1 MGDHGIQRR
10 LAAILAADVAGYT
23 RLMEEDTDG
32 TVAAWTAAREGVID
46 PTVSAHSGRIVKL
59 TGDGF
64 LVEFPTVQQAVACA
78 IDMQE
83 KMADSPLKFRMGV
96 NLGDIIDDGRDI
108 HGEGVNIAAR
118 LEALADEGGICVSG
132 LVYESIRNRIEASF
146 EDLGEKA
153 VKHVSAPVRV
163 YRIGVGDGVE
173 EKVSPLAES
182 MTSVLE
188 RPAVAVLPFDNMSG
202 DADQDYFA
210 DGLTEDI
217 ITELSKYGWFPV
229 IAHNS
234 TFVFRGKSIDIKE
247 VGEKLG
253 ARYVVEGSVRKAG
266 SRIRIAAQ
274 LIDAATGHHIW
285 AERYDRELEDVFAVQ
300 DEITMQLAGTIMPEL
315 SAAQQ
320 KLALRKPPENLEAWE
335 IFLHGQWWRSRFTRE
350 DFTEARLLLLDAVR
364 LDPEMSMAH
373 ALIADIGLWSL
384 SMNWAADPS
393 ATSEEAQKHVTR
405 ALTLDAGNA
414 HAHACMAWLKF
425 YTGHHAE
432 AREEGET
439 AIRLNPSYAE
449 GHLYLGNLYLYLG
462 EPKAAIEEQEIMRNL
477 SPRDPLTFVVDS
489 FQNLANYLLGDYE
502 KAVILARQSIRKKPD
517 FLVPH
522 LHLAAACGQLGRL
535 DQAREALAARSQ
547 LQSDLSEALI
557 KGAWPLANPNHFEAL
572 LDGVRKAGLPEG

>member
-1 MGDHGIQRR
+1 MEFNDGWPPSLPLTWLD
-10 LAAILAADVAGYT
+10 T
-23 RLMEEDTDG
+23 RGLWKKTRDG

-146 EDLGEKA
+146 EDLGENA

-173 EKVSPLAES
+173 GKVSPLAES

-229 IAHNS
+229 IANP
-234 TFVFRGKSIDIKE
+234 TFVFRASPSTSRKSVK
-247 VGEKLG
+247 
-253 ARYVVEGSVRKAG
+253 S
-266 SRIRIAAQ
+266 
-274 LIDAATGHHIW
+274 W
-285 AERYDRELEDVFAVQ
+285 A
-300 DEITMQLAGTIMPEL
+300 LAM
-315 SAAQQ
+315 
-320 KLALRKPPENLEAWE
+320 
-335 IFLHGQWWRSRFTRE
+335 WWRE
-350 DFTEARLLLLDAVR
+350 VCARLAAVY
-364 LDPEMSMAH
+364 
-373 ALIADIGLWSL
+373 AL
-384 SMNWAADPS
+384 P
-393 ATSEEAQKHVTR
+393 
-405 ALTLDAGNA
+405 
-414 HAHACMAWLKF
+414 
-425 YTGHHAE
+425 
-432 AREEGET
+432 
-439 AIRLNPSYAE
+439 P
-449 GHLYLGNLYLYLG
+449 
-462 EPKAAIEEQEIMRNL
+462 NL
-477 SPRDPLTFVVDS
+477 STRPRVTTYGRSDTTANLRTFS
-489 FQNLANYLLGDYE
+489 RYKTKSRCN
-502 KAVILARQSIRKKPD
+502 
-517 FLVPH
+517 
-522 LHLAAACGQLGRL
+522 
-535 DQAREALAARSQ
+535 
-547 LQSDLSEALI
+547 
-557 KGAWPLANPNHFEAL
+557 
-572 LDGVRKAGLPEG
+572 

>member
-23 RLMEEDTDG
+23 RLMEEDTGRHRRRLDG
-32 TVAAWTAAREGVID
+32 GPGRCHRSHRER
-46 PTVSAHSGRIVKL
+46 PFRPIVKL

-146 EDLGEKA
+146 EDLGENA

-173 EKVSPLAES
+173 GKVSPLAES

-229 IAHNS
+229 IANP
-234 TFVFRGKSIDIKE
+234 TFVFRASPSTSRKS
-247 VGEKLG
+247 V
-253 ARYVVEGSVRKAG
+253 
-266 SRIRIAAQ
+266 
-274 LIDAATGHHIW
+274 
-285 AERYDRELEDVFAVQ
+285 
-300 DEITMQLAGTIMPEL
+300 MPEL

-364 LDPEMSMAH
+364 LDPEMCMAH

-405 ALTLDAGNA
+405 ALTFG
-414 HAHACMAWLKF
+414 CGKR
-425 YTGHHAE
+425 
-432 AREEGET
+432 ART
-439 AIRLNPSYAE
+439 RLHGLVKIHGTPCRGAR
-449 GHLYLGNLYLYLG
+449 GG
-462 EPKAAIEEQEIMRNL
+462 
-477 SPRDPLTFVVDS
+477 RD
-489 FQNLANYLLGDYE
+489 
-502 KAVILARQSIRKKPD
+502 R
-517 FLVPH
+517 
-522 LHLAAACGQLGRL
+522 
-535 DQAREALAARSQ
+535 DQA
-547 LQSDLSEALI
+547 
-557 KGAWPLANPNHFEAL
+557 
-572 LDGVRKAGLPEG
+572 